1 MKTEYMV
8 LIGHDE
14 DGVFTPVLRYIDRD
28 TTQTSVM
35 DRATRLRA
43 AAVQAD
49 SDDENGRGYEEDDLE
64 ARVVPLDEWL
74 EDFRAKGHELLKDLR
89 ENEPHAWIKE
99 GVRVKWNDP
108 DGGTCSAVGEV
119 IECPAM
125 IVSDSMIELEMDDGG
140 TVECYPAELE
150 PEPK

>member
-1 MKTEYMV
+1 MTQEYMV
-8 LIGHDE
+8 LIGHDD
-14 DGVFTPVLRYIDRD
+14 DGVFTPILRYIDQD
-28 TTQTSVM
+28 KTETAVM

-49 SDDENGRGYEEDDLE
+49 NDDENCHGYEEDDLE
-64 ARVVPLDEWL
+64 ARVVPLNEWL
-74 EDFRAKGHELLKDLR
+74 HDFRCKGQELRVELTQ
-89 ENEPHAWIKE
+89 NEPHAWIKK

-119 IECPAM
+119 SECPAM
-125 IVSDSMIELEMDDGG
+125 VLPDSMIVLEMDDGG
-140 TVECYPAELE
+140 TTECYPAELE